1 MKLSLRNGNLD
12 DNTDNLNNLN
22 NQDNQDNQ
30 GNQGDAETRSA
41 KAVQQGGETNL
52 TVYPNPTDDI
62 LYVELSGAGV
72 QSAGLYD
79 LHTGHNRNIVP
90 EIRSFWR
97 VPVAR
102 DGHGGARISSENREE
117 ITVNGVCRGFA
128 PTVSPEI
135 NETTIHQKV
144 EL

>member
-12 DNTDNLNNLN
+12 DNTDNM
-22 NQDNQDNQ
+22 DNTDNQ

-79 LHTGHNRNIVP
+79 PQGRIV
-90 EIRSFWR
+90 E
-97 VPVAR
+97 
-102 DGHGGARISSENREE
+102 
-117 ITVNGVCRGFA
+117 GV
-128 PTVSPEI
+128 S
-135 NETTIHQKV
+135 
-144 EL
+144 

>member
-1 MKLSLRNGNLD
+1 VVSQYIITANYAEFHAMKLSLRNGNLD
-12 DNTDNLNNLN
+12 DNTDNM
-22 NQDNQDNQ
+22 DNTDNQ

-79 LHTGHNRNIVP
+79 LQGRIV
-90 EIRSFWR
+90 
-97 VPVAR
+97 
-102 DGHGGARISSENREE
+102 GADF
-117 ITVNGVCRGFA
+117 FA

>member
-1 MKLSLRNGNLD
+1 MTLSLRNGNLD
-12 DNTDNLNNLN
+12 DNTDNMDNTDNLNNQDNLNNLN
-22 NQDNQDNQ
+22 NQDNQNKQ

-79 LHTGHNRNIVP
+79 LQGRIVGANNYSP
-90 EIRSFWR
+90 LQGTTATLSLKSVPSGVYLLR
-97 VPVAR
+97 VT
-102 DGHGGARISSENREE
+102 DTEGREYHRK
-117 ITVNGVCRGFA
+117 IV
-128 PTVSPEI
+128 
-135 NETTIHQKV
+135 KK
-144 EL
+144 

>member
-12 DNTDNLNNLN
+12 DNTDNM
-22 NQDNQDNQ
+22 DNTDNQ

-41 KAVQQGGETNL
+41 KAVQQDGETNL

-79 LHTGHNRNIVP
+79 LQGRVVKTLRTTSLQGTTATLSLKSVPAGVYLLRVMDTEGREYQRKIV
-90 EIRSFWR
+90 
-97 VPVAR
+97 
-102 DGHGGARISSENREE
+102 
-117 ITVNGVCRGFA
+117 
-128 PTVSPEI
+128 
-135 NETTIHQKV
+135 KK
-144 EL
+144 

>member
-12 DNTDNLNNLN
+12 DNTDNMDNTDNLNNLN
-22 NQDNQDNQ
+22 NQDNQNKQ

-79 LHTGHNRNIVP
+79 LQGRIV
-90 EIRSFWR
+90 
-97 VPVAR
+97 
-102 DGHGGARISSENREE
+102 GADF
-117 ITVNGVCRGFA
+117 FA